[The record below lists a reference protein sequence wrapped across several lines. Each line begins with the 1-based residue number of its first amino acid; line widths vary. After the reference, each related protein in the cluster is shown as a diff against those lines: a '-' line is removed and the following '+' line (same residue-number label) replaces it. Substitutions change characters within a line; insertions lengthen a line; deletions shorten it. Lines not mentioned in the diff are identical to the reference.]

1 MPKTNE
7 SNETIPTP
15 QETPFERAERR
26 LREGAHMMR
35 IFTET
40 QLLLEGLKKAEE
52 ADSELQPL
60 LDRLADEAIVALATE
75 LEEQHGVSA

>member
-7 SNETIPTP
+7 PDEQTTITR
-15 QETPFERAERR
+15 ETPFERAERR

-40 QLLLEGLKKAEE
+40 QLLLEGLKKAER

-60 LDRLADEAIVALATE
+60 LNRLADEAIVALATE
-75 LEEQHGVSA
+75 LEERHGVSA

>member
-7 SNETIPTP
+7 SNEQTSIIR
-15 QETPFERAERR
+15 ETPFERAERR
-26 LREGAHMMR
+26 LREGAHMLR

-40 QLLLEGLKKAEE
+40 QLVLEGLKKAEK

-75 LEEQHGVSA
+75 LEERHGVSA

>member
-7 SNETIPTP
+7 SNEQTTITR
-15 QETPFERAERR
+15 ETPFERAERR
-26 LREGAHMMR
+26 LREGAHMLR

-40 QLLLEGLKKAEE
+40 QLVLEGLKKAEK

-75 LEEQHGVSA
+75 LEERHGVSA